1 VSPAW
6 KAAVTLDLVER
17 GALVHAGAENGTNGR
32 PPVAVVCAT
41 LDDVRDLSVRAPEI
55 AHAVRAVLAPY
66 IPSSLVT
73 LFSAAGI
80 AAIRIEGS
88 AALGLRGQKTIA
100 LPAPSQW
107 PERQATTVVVGAAK
121 LPLTWL
127 ALGTERAWA
136 TGAAKPA
143 PAPPARA
150 ARS

>member
-1 VSPAW
+1 
-6 KAAVTLDLVER
+6 
-17 GALVHAGAENGTNGR
+17 VHSGAENGSNGR
-32 PPVAVVCAT
+32 GPVGPVAVLCAT
-41 LDDVRDLSVRAPEI
+41 LDDVRDLSARAPEI

-80 AAIRIEGS
+80 AAIRVDG
-88 AALGLRGQKTIA
+88 AAAHGLRGQKTIA

-107 PERQATTVVVGAAK
+107 PERQATTVVVGASK

-136 TGAAKPA
+136 TGAAKPT